1 MAAYVK
7 SVEFADFVLEQMASL
22 DGVRVRAM
30 FGGHGIYRGDLMF
43 ALIADGGLYFKADEQ
58 TRDQF
63 TTRGLKPFTYE
74 ARGKSI
80 ALQYY
85 AAPPEVFDEPDE
97 MLRWAGLAIEAALR
111 GNRDKKRAAKPGR
124 PRRR

>member
-1 MAAYVK
+1 MPK
-7 SVEFADFVLEQMASL
+7 DSEFVSFILEQMAAVG
-22 DGVRVRAM
+22 GVRARAM
-30 FGGHGIYRGDLMF
+30 FGGHGIYRGEAMF
-43 ALIADGGLYFKADEQ
+43 ALVADGGLYFKADER
-58 TRDQF
+58 TRDVFLARDLQ
-63 TTRGLKPFTYE
+63 PFTYE

-111 GNRDKKRAAKPGR
+111 GDRDKRRTAKPGR